1 MVEIE
6 FNSEKEIFETK
17 FVGEVS
23 LAEVLNYFIKIKED
37 STLPRKL
44 KIKIDG
50 RKAFLKFTINDLEE
64 IKVENYKA
72 LEQYD
77 FIMIAVI
84 MDTPQMTAI
93 SLLYKELIKCDKFI
107 FNVFST
113 ENVASQWLQ
122 NGIN

>member
-6 FNSEKEIFETK
+6 FNSEKKNFETK

-23 LAEVLNYFIKIKED
+23 LVEVLNYFIKIKED

-84 MDTPQMTAI
+84 MDTSKMTAI
-93 SLLYKELIKCDKFI
+93 SLL
-107 FNVFST
+107 
-113 ENVASQWLQ
+113 
-122 NGIN
+122 